1 MKGELEQL
9 LLFIYRDMDKVSKK
23 DIHEAI
29 KDRLILN
36 TGINLSR
43 TELLKKIRNTFN
55 EFGSLYNEAIMEIS
69 VALSQ
74 GKDAKN
80 QRKYRAYELAAIL
93 NTSTAAVSTWI
104 KNGEFKNVIQEG
116 RKVLIIE
123 SDIDLFIESHP
134 KRKNLW
140 EMRNR

>member
-29 KDRLILN
+29 KNRLMVN
-36 TGINLSR
+36 TLISLSR
-43 TELLKKIRNTFN
+43 TELLKKIRDSFN
-55 EFGSLYNEAIMEIS
+55 RFGSLYNEAIVDIT

-80 QRKYRAYELAAIL
+80 QRKYRAYELASIL
-93 NTSTAAVSTWI
+93 NISTAAVSTWI

-123 SDIDLFIESHP
+123 SDIDLFVESHP
-134 KRKNLW
+134 KHKNLW

>member
-1 MKGELEQL
+1 MQL
-9 LLFIYRDMDKVSKK
+9 DSG
-23 DIHEAI
+23 
-29 KDRLILN
+29 LN
-36 TGINLSR
+36 T
-43 TELLKKIRNTFN
+43 EFN
-55 EFGSLYNEAIMEIS
+55 RFGSLYNEAIVDIT

-80 QRKYRAYELAAIL
+80 QRKYRAYELASIL
-93 NTSTAAVSTWI
+93 NISTAAVSTWI
-104 KNGEFKNVIQEG
+104 KNGEFKNVIKEG

-123 SDIDLFIESHP
+123 SDIDLFVESNS